1 MKLSAVEIT
10 GVNFIFQIV
19 DRCVDVPVTDFMN
32 LIGYILVEA
41 RRRRFS
47 RVNILINVA
56 TCLEFDLDDGLRL
69 RQFVENVLPNDLI
82 FACSLYFDFRPRGL
96 LRGVCRFEDICVIRF
111 R

>member
-1 MKLSAVEIT
+1 MKLLAAEIT
-10 GVNFIFQIV
+10 GVNFIFS
-19 DRCVDVPVTDFMN
+19 DYRCVDVAVTDFMN
-32 LIGYILVEA
+32 LINCILEEA

-47 RVNILINVA
+47 RVNILINIA

-69 RQFVENVLPNDLI
+69 LQFVENVQPNDLI

-96 LRGVCRFEDICVIRF
+96 LRGVCHFQDICVIRF